1 MIPAPIGQ
9 LRKLRVLKMA
19 SNKVLEIPDNL
30 SIGPLTTTLRKLWL
44 PNNLLGKIPLV
55 SRTKEKK
62 LQVTLFVFLQLLTF
76 IPFYQKKNSTQH

>member
-55 SRTKEKK
+55 SEQKRKNFK
-62 LQVTLFVFLQLLTF
+62 LHFLCS
-76 IPFYQKKNSTQH
+76 YNY